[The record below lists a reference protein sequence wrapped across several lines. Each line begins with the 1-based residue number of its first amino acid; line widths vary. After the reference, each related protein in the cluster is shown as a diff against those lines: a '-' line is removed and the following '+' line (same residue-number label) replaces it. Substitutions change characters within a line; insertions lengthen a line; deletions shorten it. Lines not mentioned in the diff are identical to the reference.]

1 MQGLK
6 LTFAFCKCSKAEMEE
21 RRRRE
26 EEERKRREEEE
37 RIKREREE
45 QAERKRRELEEQ
57 DRELQV
63 ATYLLYVCNVLFL
76 ECCY

>member
-1 MQGLK
+1 MHFVNVVKQKWRKGVGG
-6 LTFAFCKCSKAEMEE
+6 
-21 RRRRE
+21 E

-63 ATYLLYVCNVLFL
+63 ATYLLYVYNVLFL